1 MRRRI
6 TRINKVIIASSSL
19 ALITLLFSCNNA
31 EQKTAGSNKQ
41 ETVTATPA
49 LEVFALQKGKLSSST
64 QMPGELMAYQQVDIY
79 AKLSSFIKKLYVDVG
94 SEVSAGQLLASL
106 EAPELNSQLLGA
118 ASRLHAQEAICSAS
132 KSNYDRLFET
142 SKTPGTISPN
152 DLDQAAAR
160 MHADQAQLASANAA
174 YHEIADNR
182 KYLEIRAPFSGVIS
196 ARNVNTGAIV
206 GPAGKGSDQ
215 PIFTLQEQKKLR
227 LVISVPEAST
237 GFLNKTISVNFS
249 VKSLPNEKFTAKIT
263 RLAGALDLK
272 LRSERVEM
280 DVNNNNKKLLP
291 GMVAEVTLPSTASD
305 STFIVPKPAMVN
317 ATEKIFVVRV
327 SNGKA
332 SWVNVKPGREVD
344 GRIEIYGDLKT
355 GDTLAAVGTEE
366 IRNGSDIKK
375 IVTKTN

>member
-1 MRRRI
+1 M
-6 TRINKVIIASSSL
+6 NKIIVASSG
-19 ALITLLFSCNNA
+19 LIVCALLFSCNNT
-31 EQKTAGSNKQ
+31 EQKTVDAKKQ
-41 ETVTATPA
+41 EPVTAPA
-49 LEVFALQKGKLSSST
+49 LEVFGLQKGKLSSST

-94 SEVSAGQLLASL
+94 TEVSAGQLLATL

-118 ASRLHAQEAICSAS
+118 SSRLHAQEAICSAS

-174 YHEIADNR
+174 YHEIADNK

-206 GPAGKGSDQ
+206 GPAGKGSDL
-215 PIFTLQEQKKLR
+215 PLFTLQEQKKLR

-237 GFLNKTISVNFS
+237 GFLNKTLLVNFS
-249 VKSLPNEKFTAKIT
+249 VKSLPSEKFTAKIT

-280 DVNNNNKKLLP
+280 DVNNSNKKLLP
-291 GMVAEVTLPSTASD
+291 GMVAEVTLPSPAAD
-305 STFIVPKPAMVN
+305 STFIVPRPALVN
-317 ATEKIFVVRV
+317 STEKIFVVRV

-344 GRIEIYGDLKT
+344 GRIEIYGDLKI
-355 GDTLAAVGTEE
+355 GDSIAAVGTEE
-366 IRNGSDIKK
+366 IRNGSEVKK